1 MKLKNSLHLAGWL
14 LILACVALLSPALP
28 TEAQEVHALTNLRAL
43 IARITPHTEAQEV
56 HALLIILGNDAGI
69 RASVNI
75 NEGSLK
81 TLLRLVSQE
90 CTVHLTVMKSVDE
103 SSGTVVTQTLSST
116 GASRSQPQHHGI
128 ITTTQVVQ
136 WLRDLHPNPAD
147 TVLVYYS
154 GPGGMDVLG
163 DTHILKFDPGATND
177 FIPLARLL
185 LGL

>member
-1 MKLKNSLHLAGWL
+1 M
-14 LILACVALLSPALP
+14 
-28 TEAQEVHALTNLRAL
+28 
-43 IARITPHTEAQEV
+43 

-69 RASVNI
+69 RDSVDK

-81 TLLRLVSQE
+81 VLLRLVSQE

-103 SSGTVVTQTLSST
+103 STGTVVTQTLSST
-116 GASRSQPQHHGI
+116 GARGSQPQHHGI
-128 ITTTQVVQ
+128 ITTKQVVQ

-154 GPGGMDVLG
+154 GHGGMDVLG
-163 DTHILKFDPGATND
+163 DTHILNFDPDVTND
-177 FIPLARLL
+177 FIPLARRR